1 VVVVTI
7 NPITRL
13 EGHGKISIFLD
24 EKGDVKRAFLQIPE
38 LRGFEKIAVGRHS
51 EDMPQ
56 ITSRIC
62 GVCPWAHHMAAT
74 KALDDLYKVKPPSA
88 AVKIRK
94 LAYNLFMLED
104 HSLHF
109 FVLAGPDFVVGP
121 KAPRAERNI
130 IGIIKKLGAETVKK
144 IVLTRKRLREADAII
159 GGKTIHPVS
168 GLPGGVSKPLT
179 EDDRK
184 ELMKAADAALEL
196 ADTAYKLLKDL
207 LKNEEY
213 VKLITSDI
221 YAHETYYMGLV
232 DDKNRIDFYDG
243 KIRVV
248 DPKGRE
254 HAKFDVHDYLKYIAE
269 HVEPWTYA
277 RMSYLKTVGWKGL
290 VDGED
295 SGLLA
300 VGPLGRLNAAE
311 GMATPRAQAAYEEMY
326 GALGGKPTHYT
337 LAYHIARV
345 VEMIQAAEHI
355 KELVEDPEIT
365 SLDVRNLPTSTPDV
379 GIGVVEAPR
388 GTLIHHYEAD
398 EKGVIKKANLIVA
411 TQNNVARMCL
421 SVEKAAKML
430 IKGGVVD
437 DGLLNMVEMAFRAYD
452 PCFACATHSIIGRVP
467 LKIEICDHEG
477 RIIKVITNVD

>member
-326 GALGGKPTHYT
+326 RRVRGQANSLH
-337 LAYHIARV
+337 AR
-345 VEMIQAAEHI
+345 I
-355 KELVEDPEIT
+355 P
-365 SLDVRNLPTSTPDV
+365 
-379 GIGVVEAPR
+379 
-388 GTLIHHYEAD
+388 Y
-398 EKGVIKKANLIVA
+398 
-411 TQNNVARMCL
+411 C
-421 SVEKAAKML
+421 
-430 IKGGVVD
+430 
-437 DGLLNMVEMAFRAYD
+437 
-452 PCFACATHSIIGRVP
+452 
-467 LKIEICDHEG
+467 
-477 RIIKVITNVD
+477 